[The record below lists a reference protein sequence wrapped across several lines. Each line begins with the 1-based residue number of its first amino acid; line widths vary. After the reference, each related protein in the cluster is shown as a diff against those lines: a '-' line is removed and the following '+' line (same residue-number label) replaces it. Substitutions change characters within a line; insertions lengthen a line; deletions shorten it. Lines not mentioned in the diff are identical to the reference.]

1 MKQKRERKK
10 HNKLLYLG
18 KNKSDCIEILVSQ
31 AIIDLQVSHDE
42 FKMIID
48 EKKTIIIKKI

>member
-18 KNKSDCIEILVSQ
+18 KSKSDCIEILVSQ